1 MEITFIGSF
10 EFLEQLPKPQ
20 LPEFAFVG
28 RSNVGKSSLINM
40 ITGRKNLAHT
50 SGTPGK
56 TQLMNLFDVSGKYLI
71 VDLPGYG
78 YARLGKVQRRKMEG
92 MVRRYLSARTSLFLV
107 FLLLDCRV
115 KPQQSDMAMLNWLG
129 EQKLPVALIYTKTDK
144 VSPLLLAANMKL
156 YEESIL
162 TSWESIPVNFT
173 TSSATAKGREE
184 VLEYIAECLVD
195 YQHK

>member
-1 MEITFIGSF
+1 MEITFVGSF
-10 EFLEQLPKPQ
+10 EYLEQLPISQK
-20 LPEFAFVG
+20 PEFAFVG

-78 YARLGKVQRRKMEG
+78 YARLGKSQRRKMEG
-92 MVRRYLSARTSLFLV
+92 MVRRYLTARTSLFLV
-107 FLLLDCRV
+107 FLLLDARL
-115 KPQQSDMAMLNWLG
+115 KPQLSDMQMLNWLG
-129 EQKLPVALIYTKTDK
+129 EQKLPVALIFTKADK
-144 VSPLLLAANMKL
+144 ISPTVLAANIKV

-162 TSWESIPVNFT
+162 SSWEVVPVSFS
-173 TSSATAKGREE
+173 TSSQTNIGREE
-184 VLEYIAECLVD
+184 VLSYIAECLV
-195 YQHK
+195 HFKG

>member
-56 TQLMNLFDVSGKYLI
+56 TQLMNLFDVSGRYLI